1 MKKIV
6 IKKSCSDPTHNHILY
21 EHCTRLIQTY
31 VNHHDCIVWRSDKF
45 SNIAM
50 TTEEALLLQAKQTL
64 FYTGHLIVLDI
75 DKDLKN
81 GVTFTSLRK
90 NIIIKP

>member
-1 MKKIV
+1 
-6 IKKSCSDPTHNHILY
+6 
-21 EHCTRLIQTY
+21 
-31 VNHHDCIVWRSDKF
+31 
-45 SNIAM
+45 M